1 MKRWNAGVWAGMG
14 VSLFSLTFLLLSLDF
29 PYTGPA
35 GPGPGFLP
43 LWISGIMF
51 ILSIFYIWESVK
63 DKDGTGEPMPRGAAL
78 KSVLF
83 VLVILVLYLILMPIL
98 GFIAASALFLFTLF
112 VRHYKWHISIG
123 AAVLVTL
130 VLFWLFGSVL
140 NVDLPESTFGW

>member
-1 MKRWNAGVWAGMG
+1 
-14 VSLFSLTFLLLSLDF
+14 
-29 PYTGPA
+29 
-35 GPGPGFLP
+35 
-43 LWISGIMF
+43 
-51 ILSIFYIWESVK
+51 
-63 DKDGTGEPMPRGAAL
+63 MPQGAAL